1 MDIKIQKLKFENLEL
16 TLTNYNTID
25 NFSFCSYSTKNYSGK
40 CTHNCIFFFLAWIF
54 DAVRLFAKIKFRIR
68 KFTNRGSTK

>member
-25 NFSFCSYSTKNYSGK
+25 NFSFSSYSIKNYSGK
-40 CTHNCIFFFLAWIF
+40 CTHNCIFFSSMDI
-54 DAVRLFAKIKFRIR
+54 
-68 KFTNRGSTK
+68 